1 MNSTLPA
8 RGTYVL
14 RPHGKLDAAAAA
26 ALVAMVGGEL
36 TREEPRPIV
45 LDMRAITSLS
55 QSGIAALMACRRRA
69 ERAGT
74 QLHLQCE
81 PGPALTLLEESGLD
95 RVFKIHHW

>member
-8 RGTYVL
+8 RGAFVL

-36 TREEPRPIV
+36 NRDEPRTIV

-69 ERAGT
+69 EQAGT
-74 QLHLQCE
+74 DLQLQCE
-81 PGPALTLLEESGLD
+81 PGPALDLLEESGLD
-95 RVFKIHHW
+95 RVFDIGD

>member
-8 RGTYVL
+8 RGAFVL

-26 ALVAMVGGEL
+26 ALIAMVGGEL
-36 TREEPRPIV
+36 NRDEPRPIV
-45 LDMRAITSLS
+45 LDMRAVTTLS

-74 QLHLQCE
+74 RLQLQCE
-81 PGPALTLLEESGLD
+81 PGPALELLEESGLD
-95 RVFKIHHW
+95 RVFEITG

>member
-8 RGTYVL
+8 RGAFVL

-26 ALVAMVGGEL
+26 ALIAMVGGEL
-36 TREEPRPIV
+36 NRDDPRTIV

-74 QLHLQCE
+74 QLQLHCE
-81 PGPALTLLEESGLD
+81 PGPALGLLEESGLD
-95 RVFKIHHW
+95 RVFDVRD

>member
-8 RGTYVL
+8 RGAYVL

-26 ALVAMVGGEL
+26 ALIAMVGGEL
-36 TREEPRPIV
+36 NRDEPRTIV

-69 ERAGT
+69 ENAGT
-74 QLHLQCE
+74 QLQLHCE

-95 RVFKIHHW
+95 RVFDIRH

>member
-8 RGTYVL
+8 RGAFIL

-26 ALVAMVGGEL
+26 ALIAMVGGEL
-36 TREEPRPIV
+36 NRDEPRTIV

-69 ERAGT
+69 ERTGT
-74 QLHLQCE
+74 QLQLQCE
-81 PGPALTLLEESGLD
+81 PGPALELLEESGLD
-95 RVFKIHHW
+95 RVFEILE

>member
-8 RGTYVL
+8 RGAYVL

-26 ALVAMVGGEL
+26 ALIAMVGGEL
-36 TREEPRPIV
+36 NRDEPRPIV
-45 LDMRAITSLS
+45 LDMRAVTSLS

-74 QLHLQCE
+74 RLQLQCE
-81 PGPALTLLEESGLD
+81 PGPALELLEESGLD
-95 RVFKIHHW
+95 RVFEITG

>member
-8 RGTYVL
+8 PGAYVL

-26 ALVAMVGGEL
+26 ALIAMVGGEL
-36 TREEPRPIV
+36 NREEPRTIV

-74 QLHLQCE
+74 QLQLQCE
-81 PGPALTLLEESGLD
+81 PGPALALLEESGLD
-95 RVFKIHHW
+95 RVFEIIS

>member
-8 RGTYVL
+8 RGAYVL

-26 ALVAMVGGEL
+26 ALIAMVGGEL
-36 TREEPRPIV
+36 NREEPRTIV
-45 LDMRAITSLS
+45 LDMRAVTSLS

-74 QLHLQCE
+74 QLQLQCE
-81 PGPALTLLEESGLD
+81 PGRALELLEDSGLD
-95 RVFKIHHW
+95 RVFDITD

>member
-8 RGTYVL
+8 RGAYVL

-26 ALVAMVGGEL
+26 ALIAMVGGEL
-36 TREEPRPIV
+36 NREEPRTIV
-45 LDMRAITSLS
+45 PDMRAVTSLS

-74 QLHLQCE
+74 QLQLQCE
-81 PGPALTLLEESGLD
+81 PGRALELLEDSGLD
-95 RVFKIHHW
+95 RVFDITD

>member
-8 RGTYVL
+8 RGAYVL

-36 TREEPRPIV
+36 NRDEPRTIV
-45 LDMRAITSLS
+45 LDMRAVTSLS
-55 QSGIAALMACRRRA
+55 QSGISALMACRRRA

-74 QLHLQCE
+74 RLQLQCQ

-95 RVFKIHHW
+95 RVFDIRR